1 MLPCPRRPEQISPWL
16 NLADLMTPTSWA
28 WSLSSLASV
37 VLVLNLASLA
47 LKRWMG
53 IRVANIE
60 IDLYPFRCEE
70 MCN

>member
-1 MLPCPRRPEQISPWL
+1 MLSCPRRPDQISPWL
-16 NLADLMTPTSWA
+16 NLTDLMTPTSWA
-28 WSLSSLASV
+28 WTLSSLASV

-70 MCN
+70 IYN

>member
-1 MLPCPRRPEQISPWL
+1 
-16 NLADLMTPTSWA
+16 MTPTSWA
-28 WSLSSLASV
+28 WTLSSLASV

-70 MCN
+70 MCS

>member
-1 MLPCPRRPEQISPWL
+1 
-16 NLADLMTPTSWA
+16 MTPTSWA
-28 WSLSSLASV
+28 WTLSSLASV

-60 IDLYPFRCEE
+60 IDLYPFRC
-70 MCN
+70 

>member
-1 MLPCPRRPEQISPWL
+1 
-16 NLADLMTPTSWA
+16 MTPTSWA

-70 MCN
+70 IDI

>member
-1 MLPCPRRPEQISPWL
+1 MTTRTPQPVSPWL
-16 NLADLMTPTSWA
+16 NLLKLMTPTSWA
-28 WSLSSLASV
+28 WTLSSLASV

>member
-1 MLPCPRRPEQISPWL
+1 MLSCPRRPDQISPWL
-16 NLADLMTPTSWA
+16 NLTDLMTPTSWA
-28 WSLSSLASV
+28 WTLSSLASV
-37 VLVLNLASLA
+37 VLVLNLAGLA

-70 MCN
+70 IYN